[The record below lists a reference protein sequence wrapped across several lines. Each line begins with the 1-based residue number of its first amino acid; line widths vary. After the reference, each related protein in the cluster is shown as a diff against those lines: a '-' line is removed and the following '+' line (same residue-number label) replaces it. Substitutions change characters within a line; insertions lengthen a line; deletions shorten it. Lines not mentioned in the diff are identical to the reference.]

1 MGKKLPNPDTRIGS
15 LVAALYGTE
24 KWEVLKTALKL
35 GVFDTLSESR
45 TAEEVASILCT
56 HVRNTEYLLNALVS
70 LGYLTKREGC
80 YQNTPLAESLL
91 TSDKETSVGPSLL
104 YLEKWIRSVLND
116 GMLDLVRNGPPPP
129 EPLDNEYIWK
139 AGVQAMLN
147 QDRCGR
153 AQRIALFVT
162 SLPEF
167 SSFKRMLD
175 IGAGSGIM
183 SIAIAI
189 AHPSLRCFLL
199 DRPAVCSIAE
209 KVVAEYNLN
218 YRIQAIRG
226 DYMKDPIG
234 TDYDFIMANYTLNFY
249 RERLDEIVSKA
260 YQALKPGGI
269 FLVTSDALNRDKTAP
284 TSTVMSWLA
293 IWLQGMD
300 MSFGQGVVSVAMR
313 EAGFE
318 STESQI
324 LEGGKL
330 DPYIPVEMIVGRKG
344 K

>member
-1 MGKKLPNPDTRIGS
+1 
-15 LVAALYGTE
+15 
-24 KWEVLKTALKL
+24 
-35 GVFDTLSESR
+35 
-45 TAEEVASILCT
+45 
-56 HVRNTEYLLNALVS
+56 
-70 LGYLTKREGC
+70 
-80 YQNTPLAESLL
+80 LAESLL
-91 TSDKETSVGPSLL
+91 TSGKETSVGPSLL
-104 YLEKWIRSVLND
+104 YLDNLIRSVLND

-129 EPLDNEYIWK
+129 KSLNNENVWK

-153 AQRIALFVT
+153 AQRIASFVA

-183 SIAIAI
+183 SIAIAT
-189 AHPSLRCFLL
+189 AHPSLRCFLM

-209 KVVAEYNLN
+209 KVVAEYDMH

-226 DYMKDPIG
+226 DYMKDPFG

-249 RERLDEIVSKA
+249 RERLGEIVSKA

-269 FLVTSDALNRDKTAP
+269 FMVTSDAMNREKTSP

-293 IWLQGMD
+293 IWLQGID
-300 MSFGQGVVSVAMR
+300 MSFERGVVASVMR
-313 EAGFE
+313 EGGFE

-330 DPYIPVEMIVGRKG
+330 DPHIPVEIIIGRKG
-344 K
+344 RNP